1 MTNPNPLLAE
11 FMRGPWCMEEKAL
24 AAFIGRLE
32 NRPASAIQSRS
43 QNSTIGR
50 HPMTVAEDVAT
61 IRISGALL
69 KTVPAEIREWFGEEA
84 TGYDEIQ
91 EDLSAAVANDKVK
104 SIRLLVDSPGG
115 QLSGITEVEA
125 AIKAADQ
132 VKPVTAEVE
141 DGAYSAAYWL
151 ASQARSITALSP
163 TGGIGSIGTYLTIT
177 DLSGLADKLGIK
189 VHLVSSGRHKGVGSP
204 GVRIEKDQL
213 EPFQNFVDQATDMFV
228 GAVARGRGVPEET
241 VRGWA
246 DGRFWMASAA
256 KDMGLIDAVRG
267 AGAGASR
274 SAMASN
280 RDQRATFV
288 IDGPL
293 IMQEAAAGGPPSESN
308 KGSPQ
313 GEKHMTSKEELAAAE
328 TKAKSEQQSADRQR
342 LTDLKAAFPKDLVF
356 AFEQYEKGA
365 SVEQAKASYAD
376 VLQARNEKLEKDL
389 QEAQAK
395 TAKAQPEPVVPAAAA
410 RPAPAQNNGGG
421 QAATAGGDFMVRAKA
436 DQAAHQ
442 GKCIERLSGRKSECC
457 GIVAAQSRTDKA
469 FPGLHAEYIEAQR
482 GRAAEVH
489 ARKVALGMTGP
500 FQRV

>member
-1 MTNPNPLLAE
+1 MTNANPLLAE

-125 AIKAADQ
+125 AIRAADK

-189 VHLVSSGRHKGVGSP
+189 VHLVSSGRHKGVGAA

-228 GAVARGRGVPEET
+228 SAVARGRGQPEET

-246 DGRFWMASAA
+246 DGRFWMAAAA

-267 AGAGASR
+267 AGASAGGSR
-274 SAMASN
+274 STLAVN
-280 RDQRATFV
+280 QRAAFV
-288 IDGPL
+288 VDGPL
-293 IMQEAAAGGPPSESN
+293 ITQEAAAGGPPTESN
-308 KGSPQ
+308 NGSPK

-328 TKAKSEQQSADRQR
+328 TKAKSEQQAADRQR
-342 LTDLKAAFPKDLVF
+342 LGDLKAAFPKDLVF

-365 SVEQAKASYAD
+365 SVEQAKAAYAD
-376 VLQARNEKLEKDL
+376 VLLARNEKLEKDL
-389 QEAQAK
+389 LEAQAK
-395 TAKAQPEPVVPAAAA
+395 TATPEPVTPAAAGA
-410 RPAPAQNNGGG
+410 GRPAPAQNNGAGGG
-421 QAATAGGDFMVRAKA
+421 QASAGGDFMARAKA
-436 DQAAHQ
+436 DQASHQ

-457 GIVAAQSRTDKA
+457 GITKALSRTATANPKLYEEYLAAQQ
-469 FPGLHAEYIEAQR
+469 E
-482 GRAAEVH
+482 RAPEIH
-489 ARKVALGMTGP
+489 QRKVTLGMTGP
-500 FQRV
+500 MSR